1 MLIQEAWSLVQD
13 RSPTVKLS
21 NHEYSG
27 HYSVAKYGISM
38 VWYGMVWSIGMKTAH
53 RYKYHLKVWYGLVYR
68 YVYRPQSL
76 F

>member
-38 VWYGMVWSIGMKTAH
+38 VWYGMV
-53 RYKYHLKVWYGLVYR
+53 YR
-68 YVYRPQSL
+68 NEDRPQVQVSL
-76 F
+76 KGMVWFGL